1 VANKTNMSKRLYCIA
16 ILILNSAF
24 LWAQNGSIDG
34 KIIDHKSQETI
45 VGANVVI
52 EGTTV
57 GSSTDIDG
65 NFAILNLK
73 PGSYNIVVSFVTYK
87 TQTIS
92 NVAVEAGK
100 HTTLSV
106 SLLEDV
112 AELAEIVV
120 AAKKEINT
128 DLNLVN
134 DIKAAKLVVSGIS
147 AEQILKMP
155 DRDAA
160 QVMQRMSGVTIADN
174 RFVLI
179 RGLPDRYNQVMING
193 MIAPSTEI
201 DKRSFSFDLIPA
213 GAIDQMLVY
222 KSGAADL
229 PGDFA
234 GGVVQLITKQP
245 TQESFTK
252 IGLNFGMRAGTTFN
266 DFISSEGSSTDI
278 FGFDNGFRDLPENF
292 PSTRILKNSGRT
304 SSVRERAGKSLTNN
318 FDYATS
324 KTPLDMGINFATN
337 NHFKIGGVKLSNLTM
352 VNYSNSY
359 QNFQSSF
366 ARYNT
371 FSQTDAQ
378 KRFDYQDNFYS
389 NDVRISGLHNWLV
402 ELNDNHQIEFKNLF
416 VQLGENETTIRE
428 GDDYIQRPSDDLKN
442 YSYHYMSRTILSSQL
457 EGTHKFMDGTLKL
470 KWVAGTNRVNRNEPD
485 YRRFR
490 TFRAKTSAETEDP
503 FSMQLPAAGNLFET
517 GRFWS
522 DLEDISYAH
531 GLNVEKKFGT
541 ADDKRAISIKA
552 GYYGELKTRNF
563 NARYVNYLYPGGD
576 AYGEY
581 LRTLPLSEIF
591 APGNISKDQGF
602 VIEEG
607 TTNQD
612 SYQGKNTLMA
622 GYVSSF
628 IPVGK
633 FDLSVGFRGEYNIQE
648 LTGLY
653 NTGQPMEVRNPV
665 FAPLP
670 FLNVAYNLS
679 DRSLVRMA
687 YSRTVNR
694 PEFRELAPFLY
705 YQFEYEAGLFGNAD
719 LKTAFIHNVD
729 LRWEM
734 YPNPGEMISLGA
746 FAKQFTNPIETYLQI
761 TTETP
766 QFYYGNAK
774 SATSYGAEVEIKK
787 SLANLGMNRFVRNLA
802 VNLNAA
808 WIWSQLD
815 IGDDNASANL
825 AETRPLQGQ
834 SPYIINAG
842 LYYADEKTGLSFNTA
857 YNVFGKRIFTV
868 GDVNFPTWWEM
879 PRHSLDLQI
888 AKTWFGG
895 RYETKLNIQNV
906 LNTAYRFY
914 QDFNLDNKIENSEG
928 LVQRYQNGTLFNLGL
943 SWKIGAK

>member
-1 VANKTNMSKRLYCIA
+1 MSKRLYFIA

-24 LWAQNGSIDG
+24 LWAQNGSVDG
-34 KIIDHKSQETI
+34 KIIDHKTQETI

-65 NFAILNLK
+65 NFTISNLK
-73 PGSYNIVVSFVTYK
+73 PGTYNIVVSFVTYK
-87 TQTIS
+87 TQTIAD
-92 NVAVEAGK
+92 VVVEAGK
-100 HTTLSV
+100 KTTLSV

-120 AAKKEINT
+120 AAKKEIST

-134 DIKAAKLVVSGIS
+134 DIKAAKVVVSGIS
-147 AEQILKMP
+147 ADQIMKMP

-160 QVMQRMSGVTIADN
+160 QVMQRVPGVTIADN

-179 RGLPDRYNQVMING
+179 RGVPDRYNQVMVNG
-193 MIAPSTEI
+193 IIAPSTEI
-201 DKRSFSFDLIPA
+201 DKRSFSFDMIPA

-222 KSGAADL
+222 KSGNADL

-234 GGVVQLITKQP
+234 GGVIQLVTKQP
-245 TQESFTK
+245 TQESWTK
-252 IGLNFGMRAGTTFN
+252 VGLNFGMRSGTTFN
-266 DFISSEGSSTDI
+266 NFISSEGSSTDI

-292 PSTRILKNSGRT
+292 PSTRVLQASGRT

-318 FDYATS
+318 FDYATT
-324 KTPLDMGINFATN
+324 KTPLDMGFNVATN
-337 NHFKIGGVKLSNLTM
+337 NHFKIGNVKLSNLTT
-352 VNYSNSY
+352 VNYSNGY
-359 QNFQSSF
+359 QNYKSSF
-366 ARYNT
+366 IRFNT

-378 KRFDYQDNFYS
+378 KRFQYEDSFYS

-402 ELNDNHQIEFKNLF
+402 EINPNHSIEFKNLF
-416 VQLGENETTIRE
+416 VQLGENESTIRR
-428 GDDYIQRPSDDLKN
+428 GDDFIQRPSDDLVN
-442 YSYHYMSRTILSSQL
+442 YAYHYMSRTILSSQL
-457 EGTHKFMDGTLKL
+457 QGTHKFADGTLKL
-470 KWVAGTNRVNRNEPD
+470 QWVAGTNRVNRNEPD

-490 TFRAKTSAETEDP
+490 TFRPKTSAGTEDP

-522 DLEDISYAH
+522 TLEDISYSH
-531 GLNVEKKFGT
+531 GLNVEKKFGNP
-541 ADDKRAISIKA
+541 DDKRVLSLKA
-552 GYYGELKTRNF
+552 GYYGEIKTRDF
-563 NARYVNYLYPGGD
+563 DARYINYLYPGGD
-576 AYGEY
+576 ANGEM
-581 LRTLPLSEIF
+581 LRQLPLSQIF
-591 APGNISKDQGF
+591 APENIKKDQGF

-612 SYQGKNTLMA
+612 SYKGSNTLMA

-628 IPVGK
+628 IPAGK
-633 FDLSVGFRGEYNIQE
+633 FDISVGFRGEYNIQE
-648 LTGLY
+648 LNGLF
-653 NTGQPMEVRNPV
+653 NTGQLMEVRNPV

-670 FLNVAYNLS
+670 FMNVAYNLS
-679 DRSLVRMA
+679 DRSLMRVA

-705 YQFEYEAGLFGNAD
+705 YQFEYEAGLFGNSN

-734 YPNPGEMISLGA
+734 YPNPGEMISVGA
-746 FAKQFTNPIETYLQI
+746 FAKQFTNPIETYSQI

-766 QFYYGNAK
+766 QLYYDNAK
-774 SATSYGAEVEIKK
+774 SALSYGTEVEIRK
-787 SLANLGMNRFVRNLA
+787 SLANLGMNRFVRNLS
-802 VNLNAA
+802 VNLNASL
-808 WIWSQLD
+808 IWSKLD
-815 IGDDNASANL
+815 VGNSASAGNL
-825 AETRPLQGQ
+825 AASRPLQGQ

-842 LYYADEKTGLSFNTA
+842 LYYMDDKTGLSFNTA
-857 YNVFGKRIFTV
+857 YNVFGNRIFTV
-868 GDVNFPTWWEM
+868 GDVIFPTWWEM

-906 LNTAYRFY
+906 LNSAYRFY
-914 QDFNLDNKIENSEG
+914 QDFDLNNKIENIEG
-928 LVQRYQNGTLFNLGL
+928 MVQRYQNGTLFNVGL